1 MKEEGGKV
9 PKGIRKE
16 EGGTKWLFSLRL
28 SLLPAPS
35 TMVVQYEG
43 TSLPG
48 GALYTEQKQEERREE
63 RNFEEFWSGGRKGTK
78 LL

>member
-1 MKEEGGKV
+1 MAFFATA
-9 PKGIRKE
+9 R
-16 EGGTKWLFSLRL
+16 T
-28 SLLPAPS
+28 LPAPS

-48 GALYTEQKQEERREE
+48 GALYTEQKQEESREE